1 MSRPVYNLVQ
11 LELNDYE
18 DNDFILDIIHDLKQF
33 FDGSNCTCRVSKND
47 KDLRTCYEKVGFKR
61 FFERYIE
68 LKGLQKNELELVIK
82 AQLMTFEI
90 SNDSENTQKT
100 QKYKYCYNSSF
111 SLCKPVYLKLC
122 GINEYLLSKLQNHLN
137 ENGLSERIHGNTGRI
152 PKSNTKVFPNSDI
165 TFPLKQFLVQYSNI
179 HGLPSPMRHR
189 NDSGTF
195 IYLPTDKSI
204 QSIYYEYKD
213 YYFTENDKSK
223 QIISYTTF
231 RRLWHD
237 IMPNLKFQPSASD
250 LCETCMEF
258 KVKLQVAKCNAD
270 SYKLVKI
277 EYEKHQTIAK
287 LERNHYN
294 NNIENSKHDLSIAHI
309 CYDWAQNVFM
319 PYSPQQVGSIYFKS
333 AFSVHLFGVCKTE
346 GGQNHQLN
354 FIIGENELPIGVAKG
369 ANTTL
374 NMVYFSLQKFALNE
388 KKHLNITC
396 DNCSGQNKN
405 NLSLWFWSWLIMLG
419 WYEDITIN
427 FMIPGHTK
435 FICDSF
441 FGHIKKVYWK
451 HKVNT
456 INDINDI
463 INNSSEGNEAI
474 LYDNEKN
481 WIWYDFSTFLKDN
494 FIPLP
499 NIKQYQHFRFSNL
512 PDDIGKVFISKESG
526 GKETSF
532 KLLKNNNFDKYS
544 KPNII
549 PIVSL
554 TEERKKYLYSKIRQ
568 YVDDPYKDIYCSKPK
583 EN

>member
-1 MSRPVYNLVQ
+1 
-11 LELNDYE
+11 
-18 DNDFILDIIHDLKQF
+18 
-33 FDGSNCTCRVSKND
+33 
-47 KDLRTCYEKVGFKR
+47 
-61 FFERYIE
+61 
-68 LKGLQKNELELVIK
+68 
-82 AQLMTFEI
+82 
-90 SNDSENTQKT
+90 
-100 QKYKYCYNSSF
+100 
-111 SLCKPVYLKLC
+111 
-122 GINEYLLSKLQNHLN
+122 
-137 ENGLSERIHGNTGRI
+137 
-152 PKSNTKVFPNSDI
+152 
-165 TFPLKQFLVQYSNI
+165 
-179 HGLPSPMRHR
+179 
-189 NDSGTF
+189 
-195 IYLPTDKSI
+195 
-204 QSIYYEYKD
+204 
-213 YYFTENDKSK
+213 
-223 QIISYTTF
+223 
-231 RRLWHD
+231 
-237 IMPNLKFQPSASD
+237 
-250 LCETCMEF
+250 
-258 KVKLQVAKCNAD
+258 
-270 SYKLVKI
+270 
-277 EYEKHQTIAK
+277 
-287 LERNHYN
+287 
-294 NNIENSKHDLSIAHI
+294 
-309 CYDWAQNVFM
+309 
-319 PYSPQQVGSIYFKS
+319 
-333 AFSVHLFGVCKTE
+333 
-346 GGQNHQLN
+346 
-354 FIIGENELPIGVAKG
+354 
-369 ANTTL
+369 
-374 NMVYFSLQKFALNE
+374 
-388 KKHLNITC
+388 
-396 DNCSGQNKN
+396 
-405 NLSLWFWSWLIMLG
+405 MLG